1 MKSLKSSGLAV
12 AALMLVVLTGSRAS
26 AQNLFANPGFEDP
39 ITSDGPP
46 FVGFWEGF
54 SGGGAAFAANATT
67 APRSGAQHLDLTIT
81 ASDNNFAG
89 VFQDVVVTPGQS
101 VTFSGFHSTPGAL
114 LLDNELRIEW
124 RNSVSN
130 TEVSR
135 TPNIGPD
142 PALNQYVPFQLDAIV
157 PAGADTARVVYAI
170 QTFTGDPGNT
180 GTVFIDDVSFVVV
193 PEPASLGVLSLGA
206 IGLIRRRRA

>member
-1 MKSLKSSGLAV
+1 MKSLKSLGLAA

-54 SGGGAAFAANATT
+54 SGGAGAFAANATT
-67 APRSGAQHLDLTIT
+67 APRSGAQHLELTINNT
-81 ASDNNFAG
+81 DNTFAG
-89 VFQDVVVTPGQS
+89 VFQDVVVTPGQA

-114 LLDNELRIEW
+114 LLDNEMRIEW
-124 RNSVSN
+124 RNSVTN

-142 PALNQYVPFQLDAIV
+142 PALNQYVPFQLDAVV
-157 PAGADTARVVYAI
+157 PAGADLARVVYAI
-170 QTFTGDPGNT
+170 QTFSGDPANT
-180 GTVFIDDVSFVVV
+180 GTIFIDDVSFVVV
-193 PEPASLGVLSLGA
+193 PEPASLGMLSLGA